1 MIPSIVMPLS
11 SEGSIEVLLRTEQ
24 DKIVSFKHAAK
35 LNQNLTQVRPLDIAH
50 PKPSVLTR
58 YSLTTSLTAG
68 KVISWSGKG

>member
-50 PKPSVLTR
+50 PKPSVLH
-58 YSLTTSLTAG
+58 
-68 KVISWSGKG
+68 KVFSNHIPHRRERNLMIR